1 MNRVELVGRLTR
13 DPEAR
18 TSSSGMTITRFT
30 IAVDRPVRQG
40 NDQSNGQNSQAD
52 FIGCVAF
59 GRQAETIAK
68 YMAKG
73 RQMAV
78 EGRIQTGSYDGQDG
92 QRHYTTDVVVERAEF
107 IGGRSDSGSQG
118 NYSYQDQMDDQRP
131 TVEENPTTSVADDP
145 FKNFGDEV
153 SLSDDD
159 LPF

>member
-18 TSSSGMTITRFT
+18 TSAGGMTITRFT
-30 IAVDRPVRQG
+30 IAVDRPQRQ
-40 NDQSNGQNSQAD
+40 DQANGQNSQAD
-52 FIGCVAF
+52 FISCVSF

-107 IGGRSDSGSQG
+107 IGGRGDSSQSS
-118 NYSYQDQMDDQRP
+118 YSMDSSP
-131 TVEENPTTSVADDP
+131 SVEENPTTSVDNDP
-145 FKNFGDEV
+145 FKDFGDEV